1 MKRTALRKYQRL
13 EAAALWRPEPG
24 AQRLDVIVSLG
35 EATLTITDLRER
47 VQAHWSIAAV
57 ARANPGAEPALYHPD
72 ADPGE
77 TLEIAEGETEMIA
90 AIETLRSA
98 IARQRPRPGRLR
110 VAGMA
115 ASLLVVVLVLTLWLP
130 GAAREHALR
139 VVPEAKRDEIGQA
152 LLDHL
157 YRVTGP
163 PCRTPGGTGALAALE
178 RRLPAVSGRTRL
190 VVVRS
195 GVGAALPLPGGTILL
210 NADLVEDHDTPDIV
224 AGHILAAQ
232 LRAEARDPLDTLLA
246 NAGLREVLRLLATG
260 RLGDDALRAHAE
272 ALLRDP
278 PPPPPDAVLIAG
290 FERLEVRATPYAY
303 ARDITGETVLG
314 LIEADPF
321 ARDAD
326 LPPILSDGDWLRL
339 QGICGG

>member
-13 EAAALWRPEPG
+13 EAAGLWRPEPG

-35 EATLTITDLRER
+35 EATLTITDMRER
-47 VQAHWSIAAV
+47 VLAHWSLAAI
-57 ARANPGAEPALYHPD
+57 ARANPGASPALYHPD

-77 TLEIAEGETEMIA
+77 TLEIAEGEDQMLT
-90 AIETLRSA
+90 AIETLRTA

-110 VAGMA
+110 FAGMA
-115 ASLLVVVLVLTLWLP
+115 ASLLAVVLVVTLWLP

-139 VVPEAKRDEIGQA
+139 VVPEAKRAEIGQA
-152 LLDHL
+152 LLGHI

-163 PCRTPGGTGALAALE
+163 PCRAPGGAGALAALE
-178 RRLPAVSGRTRL
+178 RRLPPASGRTRL
-190 VVVRS
+190 IVVRS
-195 GVGAALPLPGGTILL
+195 GVGDALHVTGGTTLV
-210 NADLVEDHDTPDIV
+210 NADLVEDHDTPDAV
-224 AGHILAAQ
+224 AGHIIAAH
-232 LRAEARDPLDTLLA
+232 LRAEARDPLDRLLA
-246 NAGLREVLRLLATG
+246 DAGLWEVLRLLATG
-260 RLGDDALRAHAE
+260 SLGDETLSAHAE
-272 ALLRDP
+272 TLLRDP
-278 PPPPPDAVLIAG
+278 PAPPPDGALIEG
-290 FERLEVRATPYAY
+290 FTHWQVRATPYAY

>member
-1 MKRTALRKYQRL
+1 MTRTALRKYQRL

-47 VQAHWSIAAV
+47 VQAHWSLAAV
-57 ARANPGAEPALYHPD
+57 ARANPGSEPAIYHPD

-77 TLEIAEGETEMIA
+77 TLEFAEGEDEMIA

-115 ASLLVVVLVLTLWLP
+115 ASLLAVLLVVALWLP

-139 VVPEAKRDEIGQA
+139 VVPEAKRTEIGQA
-152 LLDHL
+152 LLDHV

-163 PCRTPGGTGALAALE
+163 PCRAPGSAGALAALE
-178 RRLPAVSGRTRL
+178 RRLPTETGRTRL
-190 VVVRS
+190 AVVRS
-195 GVGAALPLPGGTILL
+195 GVTDALHLAGGTTLV
-210 NADLVEDHDTPDIV
+210 NADLVEDHDTPDAV
-224 AGHILAAQ
+224 AGHIIAAH
-232 LRAEARDPLDTLLA
+232 LRAEVRDPFDALLA
-246 NAGLREVLRLLATG
+246 DAGLWEVLRLLATG
-260 RLGDDALRAHAE
+260 SLSDAALRAHAE

-278 PPPPPDAVLIAG
+278 PAPPPDAKLIEG
-290 FERLEVRATPYAY
+290 FARWQVRTTPYAY

-326 LPPILSDGDWLRL
+326 LPPVLSDGDWLRL
-339 QGICGG
+339 QGICGR

>member
-13 EAAALWRPEPG
+13 EAAALLRPEPD

-35 EATLTITDLRER
+35 EATLTITDMRER
-47 VQAHWSIAAV
+47 VQAHWSLAAI
-57 ARANPGAEPALYHPD
+57 ARANPGTEPALYHPD

-77 TLEIAEGETEMIA
+77 TLEIAPGEDEMIA

-98 IARQRPRPGRLR
+98 IVRQGPRPGRLR
-110 VAGMA
+110 FAGMA
-115 ASLLVVVLVLTLWLP
+115 ASLLAVALVVTLWLP

-139 VVPEAKRDEIGQA
+139 VVPGAKRAEIGQA

-163 PCRTPGGTGALAALE
+163 PCRAPGSAGALAALE
-178 RRLPAVSGRTRL
+178 RRLPPESGRNQVL
-190 VVVRS
+190 VVRS
-195 GVGAALPLPGGTILL
+195 GVTGALRLTGGTTLV
-210 NADLVEDHDTPDIV
+210 NADLVEDHDTPDV
-224 AGHILAAQ
+224 LAGHIIAAH
-232 LRAEARDPLDTLLA
+232 LNTASRDPFDALLSD
-246 NAGLREVLRLLATG
+246 AGLWEVLQLLATG
-260 RLGDDALRAHAE
+260 SLGDAALRAHAE
-272 ALLRDP
+272 TLLRDP
-278 PPPPPDAVLIAG
+278 PAPPPDAALIEG
-290 FERLEVRATPYAY
+290 FARWQVRATPYAY

-321 ARDAD
+321 TRESA
-326 LPPILSDGDWLRL
+326 LPPILSDGNWLRL